1 MFLAHTSDINP
12 GLSKPLIQCYNKKFL
27 SNVDGE
33 FRLFNNICP
42 HQGSLILSKLSTE
55 ISCQYHGWSWT
66 QQGTPCGT
74 GCTKLVNDKV
84 LFSSSTYVTNGLVFG
99 TNVDLT
105 NIGVDFRQFTLTETR
120 VDHVK
125 TDYRNIMN
133 VFLDVDHIPV
143 VHKDVYEEIGITDDV
158 EVQWDYHDWGSI
170 QSVVPKKEIST
181 QHAAVWIAV
190 YPFTMIEWQP
200 GAMFV
205 TVSIPRESGTDVLV
219 KKYISANSDSKQWQ
233 MNERIWE
240 TAWSQ
245 DKHQAESI
253 MVTVPKK
260 MLEEQKVHFLDWV
273 DNAAYTQ

>member
-1 MFLAHTSDINP
+1 MFLAHTSDINS
-12 GLSKPLIQCYNKKFL
+12 GVSQPLVQCYNKKFL

-33 FRLFNNICP
+33 IRLYNNICP
-42 HQGSLILSKLSTE
+42 HQGSLILSKPSTE

-66 QQGTPCGT
+66 QQGTPSSS
-74 GCTKLVNDKV
+74 GCTEILNDKP
-84 LFSSSTYVTNGLVFG
+84 LFNSSTYISNGLVFSVD
-99 TNVDLT
+99 VDLT
-105 NIGVDFRQFTLTETR
+105 NIGVDLRQFTLKETR
-120 VDHVK
+120 I
-125 TDYRNIMN
+125 DYVNAHYKNIMN
-133 VFLDVDHIPV
+133 VFLDVDHIPI

-158 EVQWDYHDWGSI
+158 EVIWDYQDWGSI

-219 KKYISANSDSKQWQ
+219 KKYVDQGSSSKQWT
-233 MNERIWE
+233 MNERMWE
-240 TAWSQ
+240 TAWKQ

-253 MVTVPKK
+253 MVTVSKK
-260 MLEEQKVHFLDWV
+260 MLEKQKVHFLDWI
-273 DNAAYTQ
+273 DNATHTQ